1 MLRFVFLLFFRP
13 HCVTWP
19 PPPSDLA
26 TFWTWPPESLYMLLL
41 APCLWLLSFLLAPS
55 FIHPSCHAPP
65 SARLQPSHHAQ
76 SAHGKPCLVTKN
88 QHPPSASPSDD
99 SSADEQTA
107 GPLQPTPAPGTDSDA
122 ALKAR
127 IRALESQLRAATE
140 PPATGGGTD
149 EPDILE
155 PPPPADRVSRPPK
168 RRSNSHKRRKKSS
181 RPKSR
186 RRSPSS
192 ASSSSSPSASSSSSS
207 SSEDSSSD
215 YTSETDSESRSKSRA
230 HKHSTDRPLS
240 SFGTLVG
247 NNISRKIKK
256 KIWNHKFIELNCLL
270 PHVTEEEYNH
280 TMAVASGHDRSLKLV
295 KPKRQT
301 ILSIWQWLEA
311 WEVFMAIYTQKSS
324 HRRHIQALLTYSWD
338 IRNMSKLNYD
348 WLGFDREFRMDREST
363 KCSWATVRHDL
374 HLTYGQPQH
383 PTPRQPTPS
392 FQKPEYTQQQQP
404 FLHHSNVRNH
414 PLYTAQGHA
423 IPRGYCIRF
432 HSREVICEKGTECT
446 YLHKCPTCNR
456 RHPIFDKC
464 HTHRQRL
471 RFNTQ
476 NKPSHAESRPDN
488 NHNRPHKK
496 W

>member
-1 MLRFVFLLFFRP
+1 MVIWQVNS
-13 HCVTWP
+13 CP
-19 PPPSDLA
+19 PPAPPIHCLA
-26 TFWTWPPESLYMLLL
+26 LYMSLM
-41 APCLWLLSFLLAPS
+41 AKIGSPSCLDLFSYCFQATLCDLAPS
-55 FIHPSCHAPP
+55 TITIWPP
-65 SARLQPSHHAQ
+65 FGL
-76 SAHGKPCLVTKN
+76 
-88 QHPPSASPSDD
+88 
-99 SSADEQTA
+99 
-107 GPLQPTPAPGTDSDA
+107 
-122 ALKAR
+122 
-127 IRALESQLRAATE
+127 
-140 PPATGGGTD
+140 
-149 EPDILE
+149 
-155 PPPPADRVSRPPK
+155 
-168 RRSNSHKRRKKSS
+168 
-181 RPKSR
+181 
-186 RRSPSS
+186 
-192 ASSSSSPSASSSSSS
+192 
-207 SSEDSSSD
+207 
-215 YTSETDSESRSKSRA
+215 
-230 HKHSTDRPLS
+230 DRPLS

-270 PHVTEEEYNH
+270 PHVTEEEDNH
-280 TMAVASGHDRSLKLV
+280 TTAVASGHDRSLKLV

-324 HRRHIQALLTYSWD
+324 HRRHIQALLTYSRD

-348 WLGFDREFRMDREST
+348 WLGFDREFRIDREST

-374 HLTYGQPQH
+374 HLTYGQPRH

-471 RFNTQ
+471 GFNTQ

-496 W
+496 LSSQASVRVNRLHDLLQFYDPVTTQYLVDGFTHGFDLGDDSEIIDTLPKNSS